1 MWILELSLKH
11 VPKIM
16 KTCALRNSQ
25 IVFSRGRGFIFQ
37 GFQHLQKLAKNASKW
52 RLNWAQNQENVVQRP
67 LKNSLEK
74 HIKKTWK
81 MCSEY
86 LPKWRPKKWY
96 LGWILR
102 SGGKGA
108 PRVLPR
114 ALPGTSWGQIYEKKV
129 PKWRPNVMKKLCFS
143 RFNWRPN
150 VIGSFFWGWQ
160 G

>member
-1 MWILELSLKH
+1 MWILELTVKH

-16 KTCALRNSQ
+16 KICALRNSQ

-37 GFQHLQKLAKNASKW
+37 GFQHLQKSTKNASKW
-52 RLNWAQNQENVVQRP
+52 RLNWAQNQKNVVQRP

-86 LPKWRPKKWY
+86 LLKWGPKKWFFW
-96 LGWILR
+96 GFLR

-108 PRVLPR
+108 PRVVPR
-114 ALPGTSWGQIYEKKV
+114 GLPGTSQGQIYEKRL
-129 PKWRPNVMKKLCFS
+129 PKLMPNVMKK
-143 RFNWRPN
+143 RFFVR
-150 VIGSFFWGWQ
+150 GSTEGQ
-160 G
+160 ML

>member
-1 MWILELSLKH
+1 MWILELTVTHVSKNLK
-11 VPKIM
+11 IR
-16 KTCALRNSQ
+16 TLRNSK
-25 IVFSRGRGFIFQ
+25 IMFSLWRDFIFQ
-37 GFQHLQKLAKNASKW
+37 GFQHPQKLAKIAQKW
-52 RLNWAQNQENVVQRP
+52 RLKWAQNRENVVRRP
-67 LKNSLEK
+67 LKISFEK

-86 LPKWRPKKWY
+86 LLKWGPKKGSFW
-96 LGWILR
+96 GFLR

-108 PRVLPR
+108 PRVVPR
-114 ALPGTSWGQIYEKKV
+114 ALPGTSWGRICEKKV

-150 VIGSFFWGWQ
+150 VIGCFLWGWQ

>member
-1 MWILELSLKH
+1 MWILELTVKH

-16 KTCALRNSQ
+16 KICVLRNSQ

-37 GFQHLQKLAKNASKW
+37 GFQHLQKFAKIASKW
-52 RLNWAQNQENVVQRP
+52 RLNWAQNQEHVFQRP
-67 LKNSLEK
+67 LNNSLEK
-74 HIKKTWK
+74 HVKKTMKNVSKTPPK
-81 MCSEY
+81 MSSNK
-86 LPKWRPKKWY
+86 LF
-96 LGWILR
+96 LGGFLR

-114 ALPGTSWGQIYEKKV
+114 DLPGTSWGQIYEKKV
-129 PKWRPNVMKKLCFS
+129 PKWRPNVMNMLCFS
-143 RFNWRPN
+143 RFNWRPY

>member
-1 MWILELSLKH
+1 MWILELSLTH

-16 KTCALRNSQ
+16 KICGLRNSQ
-25 IVFSRGRGFIFQ
+25 IVLSHWRGLIFQ

-67 LKNSLEK
+67 SKNSLEK
-74 HIKKTWK
+74 HIQKTMK
-81 MCSEY
+81 TVCKTPPNMRSRK
-86 LPKWRPKKWY
+86 LF
-96 LGWILR
+96 LGGFLR

-108 PRVLPR
+108 PRVVPR
-114 ALPGTSWGQIYEKKV
+114 ALPGTSWGRIYEKKV
-129 PKWRPNVMKKLCFS
+129 PKWKPNVMQKLCFS

-150 VIGSFFWGWQ
+150 VIECFFWGWQ